1 MNLRFAFI
9 ILGGAHTAQQSVA
22 RETSHLRRTSIGSSQ
37 MNFTD
42 HGDPQNEAEMIFNG
56 VNRCGSWEEKNSI
69 HGTSD
74 YEYSGSA
81 LASSADGRTVAI
93 GAPYNSDSAIQQGTV
108 RVHKFK
114 EASNSW
120 EQIGSDITGSD
131 RKELLGASL
140 ALSANGKIIAIGST
154 GHDGDLKETGR
165 VKVFRYIWSTDT
177 WEKQGNWI
185 FGSQK
190 WENLGFDVA
199 LSSDGHTLAVSSSGP
214 GLKTATTVYS
224 FNEDNERWK
233 QVSDRIE
240 EENGGAV
247 AGGVS
252 ISLSNNGQ
260 VLAIGNRQS
269 KTKGFDSGHVRIFA
283 PSADSSS
290 WSQLGSTIYGSEG
303 DNLGASISL
312 TGDGLTVAIGGD
324 GFDNNR
330 GSVKV
335 FNFIEIIQDWRR
347 KGPIILGES
356 KGSLAGTSVSISSNG
371 DIVAVGAIGTDRHGD
386 ESGYT
391 TLFTYASVGEW
402 VRVGDNINGKKKN
415 DYLGGK
421 VALSDDGSTL
431 IVAAPFSSME
441 GMYSGLTRIF
451 EFTTSETCSPTIS
464 PTSRPTPSPSKEPT
478 RRPTFLPTKLP
489 TRNPT
494 KAPTNLPSPSPTGA
508 PSGIHSESPTDI
520 PSHRPTMFPT
530 RLPSRNPTTTPTNLP
545 SLLPTSVPSEIPSEI
560 PSFSPE
566 SSPSFM
572 PSRNPSSE
580 PTRQPS
586 LVPSLDPST
595 GPSNKFS
602 DAPSASSGP
611 SYRPSPNPSLKPSLQ
626 PTDNPSNSPTA
637 VPSVSVHPSQAHSQH
652 PSQSN
657 GPSGILSSSPSV
669 SMSPSVL
676 PSLKPSVSMNP
687 SVVPSSNPTLRPTA
701 EHTVLPSQMPTSA
714 PTVAPTAHPF
724 VSPSVSPSISHIPTR
739 MPTSS
744 PSKNPTSSPT
754 STYETYNPLW
764 NFMNALFR

>member
-1 MNLRFAFI
+1 M
-9 ILGGAHTAQQSVA
+9 
-22 RETSHLRRTSIGSSQ
+22 SIGSSQ

-42 HGDPQNEAEMIFNG
+42 YGDLQNEAEMFFNG
-56 VNRCGSWEEKNSI
+56 VNRCGSWQGVGEPI

-74 YEYSGSA
+74 YEYSGSS

-108 RVHKFK
+108 RVLKFR

-120 EQIGSDITGSD
+120 EQIGGNITGSD

-140 ALSANGKIIAIGST
+140 ALSADGKIIAIGST
-154 GHDGDLKETGR
+154 GYDGDLKETGR

-177 WEKQGNWI
+177 WEKYGNWI

-190 WENLGFDVA
+190 WENFGFDVA

-214 GLKTATTVYS
+214 GLKTATTVYT
-224 FNEDNERWK
+224 FNEFNERWK

-269 KTKGFDSGHVRIFA
+269 KTRGFDSGHVRIFA

-290 WSQLGSTIYGSEG
+290 WSQLGSTIYGNEG

-330 GSVKV
+330 GSVQV
-335 FNFIEIIQDWRR
+335 FSFAEIIQDWKR
-347 KGPIILGES
+347 KGPIILGQS

-371 DIVAVGAIGTDRHGD
+371 DIVAVGAIGTDRYGD
-386 ESGYT
+386 ESGHT
-391 TLFTYASVGEW
+391 TLFTFAGGVEEW

-451 EFTTSETCSPTIS
+451 EFITSETCSPTVS

-478 RRPTFLPTKLP
+478 RRPTLLPTELP

-494 KAPTNLPSPSPTGA
+494 TAPTNLPSPSPTA
-508 PSGIHSESPTDI
+508 VPSRIPSESPTDI
-520 PSHRPTMFPT
+520 PSNRPTFFPT
-530 RLPSRNPTTTPTNLP
+530 RLPSRNPTTAPTNIP
-545 SLLPTSVPSEIPSEI
+545 SLLPTGVPSKIPSEI
-560 PSFSPE
+560 PSS
-566 SSPSFM
+566 
-572 PSRNPSSE
+572 
-580 PTRQPS
+580 
-586 LVPSLDPST
+586 
-595 GPSNKFS
+595 
-602 DAPSASSGP
+602 SSGP
-611 SYRPSPNPSLKPSLQ
+611 SYQPSTNPTLKPSLQ
-626 PTDNPSNSPTA
+626 PTDKPSNSPTA
-637 VPSVSVHPSQAHSQH
+637 VPSVSVHPSQAPSQL

-657 GPSGILSSSPSV
+657 GPSGIPSISPSV
-669 SMSPSVL
+669 SMSPSV
-676 PSLKPSVSMNP
+676 
-687 SVVPSSNPTLRPTA
+687 SVVPSSKPTLLPTA
-701 EHTVLPSQMPTSA
+701 EHSVLPSQRPTSA
-714 PTVAPTAHPF
+714 PTVAPTAQ
-724 VSPSVSPSISHIPTR
+724 PSGSHSMSPSISHRPTRIPT
-739 MPTSS
+739 PS
-744 PSKNPTSSPT
+744 PSKTPTSSPT
-754 STYETYNPLW
+754 SKYEAYNPLW
-764 NFMNALFR
+764 NFMNGLFR

>member
-9 ILGGAHTAQQSVA
+9 ILGSAHTAQRSVA
-22 RETSHLRRTSIGSSQ
+22 RETSYLRRTSMSIGSSQ
-37 MNFTD
+37 INVTD
-42 HGDPQNEAEMIFNG
+42 DGDPQNEAEIIFNG
-56 VNRCGSWEEKNSI
+56 INRCGSWEGIGNPI
-69 HGTSD
+69 YGTSD

-93 GAPYNSDSAIQQGTV
+93 GAPYNSDTAIQQGAV

-114 EASNSW
+114 EFSNSW
-120 EQIGSDITGSD
+120 EQIGGDITGID

-140 ALSANGKIIAIGST
+140 ALSADGKIIAIGST
-154 GHDGDLKETGR
+154 GHNGDQKETGR
-165 VKVFRYIWSTDT
+165 VKVYKYIWSTDT
-177 WEKQGNWI
+177 WEKYGNWI

-190 WENLGFDVA
+190 GEKFGFDVA
-199 LSSDGHTLAVSSSGP
+199 LSSDGHTLAVSSLGA
-214 GLKTATTVYS
+214 GLKTATTVY
-224 FNEDNERWK
+224 ELNERWK

-240 EENGGAV
+240 EENGGGV
-247 AGGVS
+247 VGGVS

-290 WSQLGSTIYGSEG
+290 WSQLGSTIYGNEG

-330 GSVKV
+330 GSVQV
-335 FNFIEIIQDWRR
+335 FSFDVIIQDWKR

-391 TLFTYASVGEW
+391 TLFTFAGGMEEW

-451 EFTTSETCSPTIS
+451 EFITSETCSPTVS

-478 RRPTFLPTKLP
+478 RRPTFLPTELP
-489 TRNPT
+489 TG
-494 KAPTNLPSPSPTGA
+494 K
-508 PSGIHSESPTDI
+508 
-520 PSHRPTMFPT
+520 
-530 RLPSRNPTTTPTNLP
+530 
-545 SLLPTSVPSEIPSEI
+545 
-560 PSFSPE
+560 
-566 SSPSFM
+566 
-572 PSRNPSSE
+572 
-580 PTRQPS
+580 
-586 LVPSLDPST
+586 PST
-595 GPSNKFS
+595 
-602 DAPSASSGP
+602 
-611 SYRPSPNPSLKPSLQ
+611 
-626 PTDNPSNSPTA
+626 SPTA
-637 VPSVSVHPSQAHSQH
+637 MPSVSVHPSQAPSEH
-652 PSQSN
+652 PSQS
-657 GPSGILSSSPSV
+657 
-669 SMSPSVL
+669 
-676 PSLKPSVSMNP
+676 
-687 SVVPSSNPTLRPTA
+687 
-701 EHTVLPSQMPTSA
+701 SA
-714 PTVAPTAHPF
+714 PTVVPTAQSS
-724 VSPSVSPSISHIPTR
+724 VSPSMSPSISHRPTRIPT
-739 MPTSS
+739 PS
-744 PSKNPTSSPT
+744 PSKSPTSSPT
-754 STYETYNPLW
+754 SRYEAYNQLW
-764 NFMNALFR
+764 NFMNGLFR